1 MHLLPSCEE
10 PYSSLSDFRVG
21 GLETTGAPFAA
32 HFFPYRAAPS
42 LTTLKGPALA
52 GYYSKSLRPQE
63 QDQEQGQ
70 GHGQIPALPD
80 YALLSLLSNDVS
92 SDVCSDVYK
101 TIVLIIVSTADL
113 TMSLSCVKDVT

>member
-1 MHLLPSCEE
+1 MIFEL
-10 PYSSLSDFRVG
+10 G
-21 GLETTGAPFAA
+21 GWKQLVPHSPLTS
-32 HFFPYRAAPS
+32 FPRAAPS

-70 GHGQIPALPD
+70 GQIPALTD